1 MTRRTERESRKIV
14 EGRQMKQSRER
25 LSEKKRERGREM
37 KGERERGGKRSSGYV
52 KEERRRQAT
61 LRASQAAGR
70 QPLSQST
77 P

>member
-1 MTRRTERESRKIV
+1 MKAKRPKKGDRESGMEREREIGTERE
-14 EGRQMKQSRER
+14 GARER
-25 LSEKKRERGREM
+25 KRDGGRKRDRG
-37 KGERERGGKRSSGYV
+37 RSSGYV